1 MKFPVRFKF
10 FWLQQV
16 EFMHD
21 KNRFRSQLG
30 ITFAHACR
38 INSPHAD
45 RKKDPSLGSCKPCPA
60 PSVLVLRLL
69 ICHQEIITNSPLV
82 GRRLGQTIVAVLT
95 NLVTSF
101 LLQVY
106 VFLAFFL
113 ANSAISMVETSSCC
127 RYAPVTLQAQARQI
141 TKRAAKCTLR

>member
-1 MKFPVRFKF
+1 MIRTGSAASLVLHSHMLVALIRQMQIAKR
-10 FWLQQV
+10 
-16 EFMHD
+16 
-21 KNRFRSQLG
+21 
-30 ITFAHACR
+30 
-38 INSPHAD
+38 
-45 RKKDPSLGSCKPCPA
+45 DPSLGSCKPCPA

-106 VFLAFFL
+106 VFLAFFFGQL
-113 ANSAISMVETSSCC
+113 SYFHGRN
-127 RYAPVTLQAQARQI
+127 Q
-141 TKRAAKCTLR
+141 

>member
-16 EFMHD
+16 GFMHD

-38 INSPHAD
+38 INSSHAD
-45 RKKDPSLGSCKPCPA
+45 RKKDPSLGSCKPCPSTFSA
-60 PSVLVLRLL
+60 SLAAFDLPSRK
-69 ICHQEIITNSPLV
+69 HTNSPLV

-106 VFLAFFL
+106 VFSSFFFGPTQL
-113 ANSAISMVETSSCC
+113 F
-127 RYAPVTLQAQARQI
+127 PW
-141 TKRAAKCTLR
+141 